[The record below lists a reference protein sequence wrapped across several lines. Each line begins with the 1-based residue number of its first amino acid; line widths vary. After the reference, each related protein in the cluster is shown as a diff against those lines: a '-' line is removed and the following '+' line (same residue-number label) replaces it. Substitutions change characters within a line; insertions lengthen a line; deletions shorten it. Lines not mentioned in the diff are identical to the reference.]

1 MSPFQGVKLNKARY
15 SPLLLFQAL
24 MLTPP
29 AQAQVTIGAFGDLN
43 FAGVSG
49 DAPDDISYAG
59 NSGFGFGLI
68 GEFHLTDDVWLSV
81 QPMILPRGAA
91 LQLEVDDQEDP
102 VDFANLNLNYF
113 AVPILAKFVTVG
125 GKVYV
130 ISGFNVSFL
139 TSANLQGVE
148 DGDEEIDVKDSFKS
162 FDLAVDFGVG
172 GQLPVGPVKIMLE
185 ARYEQGLVN
194 IIEDTINEDALQS
207 RLRSSGLQL
216 LAGVLLPLGG
226 GQ

>member
-1 MSPFQGVKLNKARY
+1 MKKARY
-15 SPLLLFQAL
+15 LSPLILLLFVLA
-24 MLTPP
+24 PP
-29 AQAQVTIGAFGDLN
+29 ASAQVTIGAFGDLN

-49 DAPDDISYAG
+49 DAPDDFSYAG

-68 GEFHLTDDVWLSV
+68 GEFHLTDDVWLSF
-81 QPMILPRGAA
+81 QPMILPRGAG

-102 VDFANLNLNYF
+102 VDFATLNLSYF

-130 ISGFNVSFL
+130 ISGVNVSFL
-139 TSANLQGVE
+139 TSANIKGVE
-148 DGDEEIDVKDSFKS
+148 DSAEEIDVKDSFKS
-162 FDLAVDFGVG
+162 FDVAVDFGVG
-172 GQLPVGPVKIMLE
+172 GQLPAGPIKIMLE

-194 IIEDTINEDALQS
+194 IMEDVINEDALQS
-207 RLRSSGLQL
+207 RLRSKGFQL

>member
-1 MSPFQGVKLNKARY
+1 MNKARY
-15 SPLLLFQAL
+15 LPLLLF
-24 MLTPP
+24 LTLLLAPR

-43 FAGVSG
+43 RAGVSG
-49 DAPDDISYAG
+49 DAPDDFSYAG

-81 QPMILPRGAA
+81 QPMILPRGAT

-102 VDFANLNLNYF
+102 VDFANLNLSYV

-130 ISGFNVSFL
+130 ISGFNFSFL
-139 TSANLQGVE
+139 TSANLVGVE

-162 FDLAVDFGVG
+162 FDVAVDFGVG
-172 GQLPVGPVKIMLE
+172 GQLPAGPVKIMLE
-185 ARYEQGLVN
+185 ARYEQGIVN
-194 IIEDTINEDALQS
+194 IIEDAFNQDGLQS
-207 RLRSSGLQL
+207 RLRSKGLQL

>member
-1 MSPFQGVKLNKARY
+1 MNKARY
-15 SPLLLFQAL
+15 VPLLLLLTL
-24 MLTPP
+24 MLAP
-29 AQAQVTIGAFGDLN
+29 AAPAQVTIGAFGDLN

-49 DAPDDISYAG
+49 DAPDDFSYAG

-91 LQLEVDDQEDP
+91 LQLDVDGQEDP
-102 VDFANLNLNYF
+102 VDFADLNLSYF
-113 AVPILAKFVTVG
+113 AVPILAKFVTAG

-130 ISGFNVSFL
+130 ISGFNFSFL
-139 TSANLQGVE
+139 TSANLVGVE

-162 FDLAVDFGVG
+162 FDVAVDFGVG
-172 GQLPVGPVKIMLE
+172 GQLPAGPVKIMLE

-194 IIEDTINEDALQS
+194 IIEDAFNQDALQS
-207 RLRSSGLQL
+207 RLRSKGLQL